1 MIRRFSSPH
10 FNQELRATF
19 RMAAPL
25 ALAQVAQMGMGL
37 TDTVLLG
44 ALGPD
49 ALAAGGLGAAMF
61 FTLAA
66 VMQGLVLSV
75 GILVA
80 HARGGEQSAKIPG
93 FLRGGFVLATLA
105 AAPLMLLL
113 WNIEP
118 VLLLIGEPPALARD
132 ITRYV
137 QILLFATPA
146 SMWLAVQRSYLTAL
160 GKTRLVTLVAL
171 GALIVNGVLNYG
183 LMHGAFGL
191 PNMGY
196 LGSATAS
203 LIAVWG
209 MMLAT
214 AAGMRRAL
222 PLRREVQP
230 IQWGVVRE
238 LTSLGWP
245 IAVTMGVETLLFLA
259 AGLMVGVLGAAP
271 LAAHHVAL
279 NVASMTFMVA
289 LGTAQAANVRVGFH
303 MGAGAPEAAR
313 RAALAALLLGVGFM
327 ACMAAVML
335 LAPYQIAWVFNLE
348 HGDPAD
354 AGVITLVVR
363 LLAICALFQVF
374 DGAQAIV
381 AGCLRGLKDTRVP
394 AVLAGFSYWAV
405 GFPVAWVL
413 GFPLGLGPTGVW
425 WGLAVGLATAAI
437 ILNVRFWRL
446 SAKFASNALDTPA

>member
-1 MIRRFSSPH
+1 M
-10 FNQELRATF
+10 RATF
-19 RMAAPL
+19 RLAAPL

-61 FTLAA
+61 FTLVA

-80 HARGGEQSAKIPG
+80 HARGADQMEKIPAL
-93 FLRGGFVLATLA
+93 LRSGFVLATLG

-132 ITRYV
+132 VTRYV

-160 GKTRLVTLVAL
+160 GKTRLFTMVAL
-171 GALIVNGVLNYG
+171 GALIVNGLLNYG

-203 LIAVWG
+203 LIAIWG

-214 AAGMRRAL
+214 AAGMRRAV
-222 PLRREVQP
+222 PFRRKIQP
-230 IQWGVVRE
+230 IQWSAVRE
-238 LTSLGWP
+238 LVALGWP
-245 IAVTMGVETLLFLA
+245 IAVTMGVEILLFLA
-259 AGLMVGVLGAAP
+259 GALMMGVLGAAA
-271 LAAHHVAL
+271 LAAHHVAI

-289 LGTAQAANVRVGFH
+289 LGAAQAANVRVGFH
-303 MGAGAPEAAR
+303 MGARAPEAAR

-327 ACMAAVML
+327 ATMAAVML

-348 HGDPAD
+348 RGDPAD
-354 AGVITLVVR
+354 AEVIALVVH
-363 LLAICALFQVF
+363 LLAICAFFQVF

-405 GFPVAWVL
+405 GFPVAWAL
-413 GFPLGLGPTGVW
+413 GFPLGLGPAGVW
-425 WGLAVGLATAAI
+425 WGLAIGLAVAAVV
-437 ILNVRFWRL
+437 LNVRFWRL
-446 SAKFASNALDTPA
+446 SAKYASDSLNTHGNTHAAADA